1 MKQLTAT
8 QMAIIEKVVDSLQA
22 LKGVEAIVLG
32 GSHARG
38 RARPDSDIDIGLY
51 YTRGSPFSI
60 EQVRGVAS
68 HLNDLP
74 DPVVSG
80 FLEWGRWVDG
90 GAWLTIEGQRVDLLY
105 RSLETVEATLADA
118 QAGRFEIDYE
128 QQPPFGFF
136 GPTLLGEVAI
146 AQPLH
151 DPRALLDALKAEVA
165 PMPEALADAVIQNR
179 LWSVEFGLLAFA
191 GKFVANCDIHGV
203 GGCLSRFAQALVLTV
218 FALNRAYPLNDK
230 TTLREIEELKFVA
243 PSNFGHRVRLILAN
257 IGSTPEALETS
268 VSSISTLFEEVRALA
283 GDRYAPQW
291 RFPS

>member
-1 MKQLTAT
+1 MKQLTAP
-8 QMAIIEKVVDSLQA
+8 QMAIIARVVDELRG
-22 LKGVEAIVLG
+22 LTGVEAIVLG

-51 YTRGSPFSI
+51 YRPESPFSI
-60 EQVRGVAS
+60 DEVRRIAS
-68 HLNDLP
+68 CLNDMP

-80 FLEWGRWVDG
+80 ILDWGRWVDG

-105 RSLETVEATLADA
+105 RSLAMVEATLAEA
-118 QAGRFEIDYE
+118 QAGRFQIDYE

-151 DPRALLDALKAEVA
+151 DPRRILADLKAEVS

-179 LWSVEFGLLAFA
+179 LWSVEFGLAAFA
-191 GKFVANCDIHGV
+191 GKYAANGDVHGV
-203 GGCLSRFAQALVLTV
+203 AGCVSRFAQALVLTL

-230 TTLREIEELKFVA
+230 TTLSEIEAFTIGPKG
-243 PSNFGHRVRLILAN
+243 FGPRLRMILAN
-257 IGSTPEALETS
+257 VGSTPETLAAS
-268 VSSISTLFEEVRALA
+268 VNAIGALFEDVRALA
-283 GDRYAPQW
+283 GPRYAPTW
-291 RFPS
+291 RV

>member
-1 MKQLTAT
+1 MKQLTAP
-8 QMAIIEKVVDSLQA
+8 QMAIIERVVEDLRA
-22 LKGVEAIVLG
+22 LTGVEAIVLG

-51 YTRGSPFSI
+51 YRPESPFSI
-60 EQVRGVAS
+60 DEVRQIAS
-68 HLNDLP
+68 RLHDGP

-105 RSLETVEATLADA
+105 RSVAMVEATLAEA
-118 QAGRFEIDYE
+118 KAGRFEIDYE

-136 GPTLLGEVAI
+136 GPTLLGEAAI
-146 AQPLH
+146 AEPLH
-151 DPRALLDALKAEVA
+151 DPRCILAALKAEVS

-191 GKFVANCDIHGV
+191 GKFAVNGDVHGV
-203 GGCLSRFAQALVLTV
+203 AGCISRFAQALVLTV

-230 TTLREIEELKFVA
+230 TTLSEIEAFTIGPKG
-243 PSNFGHRVRLILAN
+243 FGARLRSILAN
-257 IGSTPEALETS
+257 VGSTSEALEAS
-268 VSSISTLFEEVRALA
+268 VSSIRALFEEVRALA
-283 GDRYAPQW
+283 GHRYTPLW
-291 RFPS
+291 RF